1 MSTTPLDVSNLALL
15 RKMSVDE
22 VARWLEV
29 HPFDVVRSLTLTRTL
44 PADLRLDTQHVD
56 RVRDHGALEVWWD
69 GADIPEDDGKLLAGL
84 IARLLT
90 RLTAPS
96 GTPRVTRADNLLRGL
111 EPERQ
116 AFLRRAV
123 NQLVRLGYLDIR
135 GTPSGIGVTLRQD
148 HAADLGA
155 LAVDFAR
162 LHQLVLR
169 AHADAGLT

>member
-1 MSTTPLDVSNLALL
+1 MSTDTSHLSLL
-15 RKMSVDE
+15 RKLRVDE

-29 HPFDVVRSLTLTRTL
+29 HPFDVVRSLALTRTL

-56 RVRDHGALEVWWD
+56 RVREHGGLEVWWD
-69 GADIPEDDGKLLAGL
+69 GADIPEDDGRLLAGL

-90 RLTAPS
+90 RLTVPS
-96 GTPRVTRADNLLRGL
+96 GPPRLTRADNLLRGL

-123 NQLVRLGYLDIR
+123 TQLVRQGYLDIR
-135 GTPSGIGVTLRQD
+135 ATASGLGVTLRQE
-148 HAADLGA
+148 HAAELGA
-155 LAVDFAR
+155 LAVDFPR

-169 AHADAGLT
+169 AHADAGTT